1 MRTMKTQKLK
11 NRFKNGVLAGLT
23 ILLVMLT
30 ALGWVGD
37 MSLADLPADSW
48 LGRLYIS
55 LSYGEAGG
63 FELRLGEIAA
73 ALPAECAVHGEQG
86 EMTGAQYSESA
97 VRAFL
102 GAYGQ
107 SLGTALAT
115 AGELRQGAEADF
127 RLALKEPGIFLRY
140 DSALPLSL
148 ITHWLGGN
156 PPDRSGVDP
165 AVQALFVG
173 TDAKLWVRAADGTL
187 YRTEL
192 GVAPDTTPRT
202 ELSGTACTFAAQ
214 TMPDQSAVLPETL
227 LFSQTLELP
236 VIASTAPSFGTEDT
250 TASLALLLEAFQYD
264 PYVRNYPDESTG
276 RRVFVATQST
286 LRVGSDGSV
295 LFRANTEEGGLEAYL
310 ENEVDSQT
318 PLLYQVDYA
327 RSLLETVFQS
337 FSPGATCFFDRS
349 ETDDS
354 SQTTQ
359 LIFRYLVNGVPVEG
373 EAGIAAVLEYQENIL
388 MAAELHLRTFETAG
402 TVRTLMPSTVA
413 AAAATGEP
421 HSLAVGYFAEGT
433 GFVPIRYYVGG

>member
-1 MRTMKTQKLK
+1 MTTMKTQKLK
-11 NRFKNGVLAGLT
+11 NRLKNSVLAGLT
-23 ILLVMLT
+23 ALLVVLT

-37 MSLADLPADSW
+37 LSLADLPADSW

-55 LSYGEAGG
+55 LSYGDAGG
-63 FELRLGEIAA
+63 FELRLGEIPA
-73 ALPAECAVHGEQG
+73 ALPTECAVRGEQG

-97 VRAFL
+97 VRAFVS
-102 GAYGQ
+102 AYGQ
-107 SLGTALAT
+107 SLGTALST
-115 AGELRQGAEADF
+115 AGTLRKGAEDDF
-127 RLALKEPGIFLRY
+127 RLALQEPGIFLRY

-148 ITHWLGGN
+148 VTHWLGGN
-156 PPDRSGVDP
+156 PPDHADFDP
-165 AVQALFVG
+165 TIQALFVG
-173 TDAKLWVRAADGTL
+173 TDAKLWVRTADGGL

-192 GVAPDTTPRT
+192 GSAPDTTPRT
-202 ELSGTACTFAAQ
+202 ELSGTACTFAVQ
-214 TMPDQSAVLPETL
+214 TMPDRSAVLPETL

-236 VIASTAPSFGTEDT
+236 VVSSTAPDFGTESPGT
-250 TASLALLLEAFQYD
+250 SLALLLEAFGYD

-337 FSPGATCFFDRS
+337 FSSGATFFFDRS
-349 ETDDS
+349 QTDES
-354 SQTTQ
+354 SQNTQ

-388 MAAELHLRTFETAG
+388 MAAELHLCTFETAG
-402 TVRTLMPSTVA
+402 TVRTLMPSSVA
-413 AAAATGEP
+413 AAAAMGEP

-433 GFVPIRYYVGG
+433 GFVPSRYYVGG